1 MTTRAT
7 KEFMNAREK
16 VYAREEN
23 FLKTVIAQNKVK
35 KSTIN
40 KIIFLLLNDPEKY
53 SLELTGLFSI
63 LDFNEYY
70 ASPHHTAKII
80 QKYLRGNIKFEKPT
94 QKDYWRLRFKNLVSM
109 NGVHVESI
117 NEIYEYLKDCRF
129 IWQENLKDEK
139 KSDKLYN
146 MRKEIRKFFGVLSTK
161 TLDELKYSK
170 EIFMLYKY
178 WTENNENNFYNEYIK
193 PTQDLLEGKQ

>member
-1 MTTRAT
+1 MKR
-7 KEFMNAREK
+7 
-16 VYAREEN
+16 
-23 FLKTVIAQNKVK
+23 
-35 KSTIN
+35 
-40 KIIFLLLNDPEKY
+40 IFIW
-53 SLELTGLFSI
+53 SSSI
-63 LDFNEYY
+63 
-70 ASPHHTAKII
+70 
-80 QKYLRGNIKFEKPT
+80 
-94 QKDYWRLRFKNLVSM
+94 
-109 NGVHVESI
+109 VESI

-193 PTQDLLEGKQ
+193 PTQDFLEGKQ